1 LHVIPKKSIDDFEF
15 GITYEPSCMLYQRK
29 VLIGKEF
36 WAIVVQKKIF
46 KLEIIRMLTID
57 RDNGC

>member
-1 LHVIPKKSIDDFEF
+1 
-15 GITYEPSCMLYQRK
+15 MLYQRK

-46 KLEIIRMLTID
+46 KLEIIRMLTMD
-57 RDNGC
+57 KDNGC